1 MPSSSLSQIADQ
13 VRKDTIRHHQAK
25 AHHAKKTAAAFQ
37 AKAMTT
43 RSPTKADF
51 YTNMQYKQ
59 LHKADYHDNVALSY
73 SNEYKKEFGK
83 YAGASV
89 MQNHREFAYGG
100 PRQGAQRGLAHH
112 RAN

>member
-37 AKAMTT
+37 VKAMTT
-43 RSPTKADF
+43 RSPIKADF

-89 MQNHREFAYGG
+89 MQNHREFPYGG

>member
-43 RSPTKADF
+43 RSPTKAAF
-51 YTNMQYKQ
+51 YTNLQYSQ